1 MDVVNMFMNLVA
13 PTATL
18 FGLMMFLPPFYLF
31 KLFFSVIQSIFSEN
45 VAGKVVLI
53 TGASSGIG
61 ERALA
66 YGSPEVLVIRADVSK
81 IDDCRRF
88 VEETINHFG
97 QLNHLVN
104 NAGITSL
111 CVFEEVTNVDNLRPI
126 MDIKFWGTLY
136 PTYFAIP
143 HLRKSRGKIAVI
155 ASSGGVFTR
164 SKNEC
169 ASKAA
174 LINFYECLRTEVGSD
189 VDITRV
195 TPGYVES
202 EMTQGKH
209 LSREGKMEL
218 DQNMRDVK
226 IGPTPVSSVDACARG
241 IVKGVCRGDRYITEP
256 SWFKVLYF
264 WKVFCPEVVEWF
276 THQMLMSGTSQGG
289 TLSKKILDITGAKSF
304 LYPKSI
310 RSPQLKVN

>member
-13 PTATL
+13 PPATL

-31 KLFFSVIQSIFSEN
+31 KLFFSRLAYQYSMRGACLVL
-45 VAGKVVLI
+45 VARREGQLQEV
-53 TGASSGIG
+53 A

-126 MDIKFWGTLY
+126 MDINFWGTLY

-155 ASSGGVFTR
+155 ASSGGFLPVPR
-164 SKNEC
+164 MSVYN

-189 VDITRV
+189 VDITIV

-218 DQNMRDVK
+218 DPNMRDVQ

-276 THQMLMSGTSQGG
+276 THQMRYISKGHTKQEDPGYHWSQVFP
-289 TLSKKILDITGAKSF
+289 L
-304 LYPKSI
+304 P
-310 RSPQLKVN
+310 

>member
-1 MDVVNMFMNLVA
+1 MRGACLVLVA
-13 PTATL
+13 RREGQL
-18 FGLMMFLPPFYLF
+18 
-31 KLFFSVIQSIFSEN
+31 QE
-45 VAGKVVLI
+45 VA
-53 TGASSGIG
+53 

-126 MDIKFWGTLY
+126 MDINFWGTLY

-155 ASSGGVFTR
+155 ASSGGFLPVPR
-164 SKNEC
+164 MSVYN

-189 VDITRV
+189 VDITIV

-218 DQNMRDVK
+218 DPNMRDVQ

-276 THQMLMSGTSQGG
+276 THQMRYISKGHTKQEDPGYHWSQVFP
-289 TLSKKILDITGAKSF
+289 L
-304 LYPKSI
+304 P
-310 RSPQLKVN
+310 

>member
-1 MDVVNMFMNLVA
+1 
-13 PTATL
+13 
-18 FGLMMFLPPFYLF
+18 MMFLPPFYLF

-61 ERALA
+61 E
-66 YGSPEVLVIRADVSK
+66 D
-81 IDDCRRF
+81 
-88 VEETINHFG
+88 IN
-97 QLNHLVN
+97 
-104 NAGITSL
+104 
-111 CVFEEVTNVDNLRPI
+111 
-126 MDIKFWGTLY
+126 FWGTLY

-155 ASSGGVFTR
+155 ASSGGFLPVPR
-164 SKNEC
+164 MSVYN

-189 VDITRV
+189 VDITIV

-218 DQNMRDVK
+218 DPNMRDVQ

-276 THQMLMSGTSQGG
+276 THQMLMSGTSQRG